1 MHNDDLWWCGCKLL
15 HWGTFAQ
22 KCHCIVRVCVCVFV
36 VVVFVYWKPLLRFVG
51 LLRSAAVCPNCAFA
65 LLHGHVCLWCHFTGS
80 SQPLLQS
87 LVRCMSMKECH
98 CVFVQSCSWT
108 TVLSLG
114 VLMPVPLPPPPR
126 VSSLPRCLSMWSWL
140 DLELLVGCRLST
152 GLTLISV
159 SYCFH
164 AQNVLRVFVWFFFS
178 LPVVVILLYP
188 TCCSCICVLL
198 LCQTHQSSARSNQH
212 RSRWWR
218 MTWQPSHCWS
228 QLTQR
233 RSPAFGCI
241 AGRSWSKVSHVCVMA
256 L

>member
-1 MHNDDLWWCGCKLL
+1 MCMC
-15 HWGTFAQ
+15 A
-22 KCHCIVRVCVCVFV
+22 C
-36 VVVFVYWKPLLRFVG
+36 FVYWKRLLWFVG
-51 LLRSAAVCPNCAFA
+51 LLSSAAVCPNCAFV

-87 LVRCMSMKECH
+87 LVLCMSMKECH
-98 CVFVQSCSWT
+98 CLFVQSCSWT
-108 TVLSLG
+108 TVLSLV
-114 VLMPVPLPPPPR
+114 VLMPVSFPP
-126 VSSLPRCLSMWSWL
+126 VVSLPRCLSMWSWL

-159 SYCFH
+159 SYSFH
-164 AQNVLRVFVWFFFS
+164 AHHVFCVFVLALAGSCQSVS
-178 LPVVVILLYP
+178 LLLYP
-188 TCCSCICVLL
+188 CLRTCIFGVNPTYCSYICVLF
-198 LCQTHQSSARSNQH
+198 LCQTHQSSALTSQR

-233 RSPAFGCI
+233 RSPAFGGT
-241 AGRSWSKVSHVCVMA
+241 AGRSWSKVIQGCVMA